1 MTFVFT
7 SWYFVILALV
17 AGIAACLVIF
27 LKMDKQDRVFI
38 EEFIKE
44 NQPKEEIA
52 QTENK
57 SVENKV
63 E

>member
-7 SWYFVILALV
+7 SWYFVVLALV
-17 AGIAACLVIF
+17 AGIATSLIIF
-27 LKMDKQDRVFI
+27 FKMDKKDRVLI
-38 EEFIKE
+38 DEFVKE
-44 NQPKEEIA
+44 NQPKEVE

>member
-1 MTFVFT
+1 MSFVFT

-17 AGIAACLVIF
+17 AGIAACLIVF
-27 LKMDKQDRVFI
+27 LKMDKQDRVLI
-38 EEFIKE
+38 EEFVKE
-44 NQPKEEIA
+44 NQPKDSVE
-52 QTENK
+52 QPTEN